1 MEKLWAARK
10 RLVGSLLSFAQ
21 GVSLHLLGMV
31 TKGVFD
37 RHPKL
42 QIVVSHLREQI
53 LFDFWRINHW
63 LEDAKNPLG
72 LDCKKTIRDFRENI

>member
-1 MEKLWAARK
+1 MGELWAARK
-10 RLVGSLLSFAQ
+10 CLVGSLLSFAH

-31 TKGVFD
+31 TNGVCD

-42 QIVVSHLREQI
+42 QIIVSHLREQI
-53 LFDFWRINHW
+53 LFDFLRINYW

-72 LDCKKTIRDFRENI
+72 VDCKKTI